1 MLRKSIRCSYKFTQ
15 TLCIVSLEFCV
26 FSSSSSSSSSQTTDD
41 EKELEKGRRN
51 FSSCAQSIL
60 SVKCM
65 YLQIWMDIYTHKVHC
80 SVYIHA
86 WKMKILASFR
96 ISSSSL
102 TLFIFSCLVV
112 ANLCVIRTLGM
123 NPTRKLNL
131 ENLEYNRS

>member
-15 TLCIVSLEFCV
+15 TLCIVSLEFFFFV
-26 FSSSSSSSSSQTTDD
+26 YISSSSISRKTDD
-41 EKELEKGRRN
+41 EKELEKGRWN

-60 SVKCM
+60 SVKNIFVCI
-65 YLQIWMDIYTHKVHC
+65 YRYGWDIYTHKVHC

-102 TLFIFSCLVV
+102 ILYLLMSCCCQSVC
-112 ANLCVIRTLGM
+112 NK
-123 NPTRKLNL
+123 NTRNETHTEIKF
-131 ENLEYNRS
+131 RKSWI